1 MNAFARILFPENI
14 FLNLE
19 ATDKSQALSHIA
31 SLLQRQHQID
41 GALITRQL
49 HAREARGTT
58 GLGRGVAIPHARIA
72 TLDHPMAA
80 FARLRTPIPFDAPD
94 GLPVSEL
101 FLLLFPARTT
111 DGHVQ
116 MLADVAGL
124 LCDEDF
130 RMCLNAAGD
139 IATIRQCFM
148 KRVARQIR
156 SMNKN
161 ARR

>member
-19 ATDKSQALSHIA
+19 VEDKSQALSYIA

-41 GALITRQL
+41 GALVERQL

-72 TLDHPMAA
+72 TLNRPMAA
-80 FARLRTPIPFDAPD
+80 FARLRTPTRFDAPD
-94 GLPVSEL
+94 DLPVSDL
-101 FLLLFPARTT
+101 FILLFPARTT
-111 DGHVQ
+111 DEHVQ

-130 RMCLNAAGD
+130 RKQLHAAND
-139 IATIRQCFM
+139 TAAIRQFFQGVRC
-148 KRVARQIR
+148 VEGQILL
-156 SMNKN
+156 
-161 ARR
+161 